1 MNQLTAVII
10 TYNEERN
17 IARCLQ
23 SIHTIADEVV
33 VVDSLSTDRT
43 REICE
48 QFGVRFVSHPWEGY
62 AMQKNYAHTLAS
74 HDLILSMDADEALSE
89 ELIASIAEV
98 KKQDVEH
105 KVFSMNRLMNYCGTW
120 IHHGGWYPD
129 NKVRIFDRR
138 YVYWEEQKVHEKLFI
153 PENYEQI
160 KLKGDLLHYSFYT
173 IEEHRKQIAK
183 FAMLSAEEAFEA
195 GKKATMAKAY
205 SHAIWRFLRD
215 YIFKAGFVEGYYGWI
230 ISKINAHGVFLKYKN
245 IIDLFKNENRD

>member
-10 TYNEERN
+10 TFNEERN

-48 QFGVRFVSHPWEGY
+48 QFGVRFISHAWEGY
-62 AMQKNYAHTLAS
+62 APQKNYAHTLAS

-98 KKQDVEH
+98 KKQDVGH

-120 IHHGGWYPD
+120 IHHGGWYPET
-129 NKVRIFDRR
+129 KIRIFDRR
-138 YVYWEEQKVHEKLFI
+138 YAEWENLKVHEVLKYPADF
-153 PENYEQI
+153 EVVH
-160 KLKGDLLHYSFYT
+160 LKGDILHYSYYT
-173 IEEHRKQIAK
+173 VEEHQRQFDK
-183 FAMLSAEEAFEA
+183 FATLWAEGAYER
-195 GKKATMAKAY
+195 GKKVTTAGAY
-205 SHAIWRFLRD
+205 LHAFWRFVRD
-215 YIFKAGFVEGYYGWI
+215 YFFKAGFLDGRYGWI
-230 ISKINAHGVFLKYKN
+230 IAKINADNVLQKYKRT
-245 IIDLFKNENRD
+245 IALYKEK

>member
-10 TYNEERN
+10 TFNEERN

-43 REICE
+43 QEICE
-48 QFGVRFVSHPWEGY
+48 QFGVRFVSHAWEGY

-98 KKQDVEH
+98 KKQNVEH

-120 IHHGGWYPD
+120 IHHGGWYPET
-129 NKVRIFDRR
+129 KIRIFDRR
-138 YVYWEEQKVHEKLFI
+138 YAEWENLKVHEVL
-153 PENYEQI
+153 NYPADFEVVH
-160 KLKGDLLHYSFYT
+160 LKGDILHYSYYT
-173 IEEHRKQIAK
+173 VEEHQRQFDK
-183 FAMLSAEEAFEA
+183 FATLWAEGAYER
-195 GKKATMAKAY
+195 GKKVTTFGAY
-205 SHAIWRFLRD
+205 
-215 YIFKAGFVEGYYGWI
+215 
-230 ISKINAHGVFLKYKN
+230 INLINTTRRV
-245 IIDLFKNENRD
+245 

>member
-43 REICE
+43 QEICG

-62 AMQKNYAHTLAS
+62 APQKNYAHTLAS

-120 IHHGGWYPD
+120 IHHGGWYPET
-129 NKVRIFDRR
+129 KIRIFDRR
-138 YVYWEEQKVHEKLFI
+138 YAEWENLKVHEVLKYPADF
-153 PENYEQI
+153 EVVH
-160 KLKGDLLHYSFYT
+160 LKGDILHYSYYT
-173 IEEHRKQIAK
+173 VEEHQRQFDK
-183 FAMLSAEEAFEA
+183 FATLWTEGAYER
-195 GKKATMAKAY
+195 GKKVTMAGAY
-205 SHAIWRFLRD
+205 LHAFWRFVRD
-215 YIFKAGFVEGYYGWI
+215 YIFKAGFLDGRYGWI
-230 ISKINAHGVFLKYKN
+230 IAKINADNVLQKYKKT
-245 IIDLFKNENRD
+245 IALYKEK

>member
-10 TYNEERN
+10 TFNEERN

-43 REICE
+43 QEICE

-120 IHHGGWYPD
+120 IHHGGWYPET
-129 NKVRIFDRR
+129 KIRIFDRR
-138 YVYWEEQKVHEKLFI
+138 YAEWENLKVHEVL
-153 PENYEQI
+153 NYPADFEVVH
-160 KLKGDLLHYSFYT
+160 LKGDILHYSYYT
-173 IEEHRKQIAK
+173 VEEHQRQFDK
-183 FAMLSAEEAFEA
+183 FATLWAEGAYER
-195 GKKATMAKAY
+195 GKKVTMFGAY
-205 SHAIWRFLRD
+205 THAFWRLVRD
-215 YIFKAGFVEGYYGWI
+215 YILKAGFLDGRYGWI
-230 ISKINAHGVFLKYKN
+230 IAKINADNVLQKYKQT
-245 IIDLFKNENRD
+245 IALYKQA

>member
-10 TYNEERN
+10 TFNEERN

-43 REICE
+43 QEICE

-120 IHHGGWYPD
+120 IHHGGWYPET
-129 NKVRIFDRR
+129 KIRIFDRR
-138 YVYWEEQKVHEKLFI
+138 NAEWENLKVHEVLKYPADF
-153 PENYEQI
+153 EVVH
-160 KLKGDLLHYSFYT
+160 LKGDILHYSYYT
-173 IEEHRKQIAK
+173 VEEHQRQFDK
-183 FAMLSAEEAFEA
+183 FATLWAEGAYER
-195 GKKATMAKAY
+195 GKKVTTFGAY
-205 SHAIWRFLRD
+205 THAFWRFVRD
-215 YIFKAGFVEGYYGWI
+215 YIFKAGFLDGRYGWI
-230 ISKINAHGVFLKYKN
+230 IARINAHNVLQKYKKT
-245 IIDLFKNENRD
+245 IALYKQA

>member
-43 REICE
+43 QEICG

-62 AMQKNYAHTLAS
+62 APQKNYAHTLAS

-120 IHHGGWYPD
+120 IHHGGWYPET
-129 NKVRIFDRR
+129 KIRIFDRR
-138 YVYWEEQKVHEKLFI
+138 YAEWENLKVHEVLKYPADF
-153 PENYEQI
+153 EVVH
-160 KLKGDLLHYSFYT
+160 LKGDILHYSYYT
-173 IEEHRKQIAK
+173 VEEHQRQFDK
-183 FAMLSAEEAFEA
+183 FATLWAEGAYER
-195 GKKATMAKAY
+195 GKKVTMAGAY
-205 SHAIWRFLRD
+205 LHAFWRFVRD
-215 YIFKAGFVEGYYGWI
+215 YIFKAGFLDGRYGWI
-230 ISKINAHGVFLKYKN
+230 IAKINAGNVLQKYKKT
-245 IIDLFKNENRD
+245 IALYKEK

>member
-10 TYNEERN
+10 TFNEERN

-43 REICE
+43 QEICE

-74 HDLILSMDADEALSE
+74 HDLILSMDADEALSD

-120 IHHGGWYPD
+120 IHHGGWYPET
-129 NKVRIFDRR
+129 KIRIFDRR
-138 YVYWEEQKVHEKLFI
+138 YAEWENLKVHEVLKYPADF
-153 PENYEQI
+153 QVVH
-160 KLKGDLLHYSFYT
+160 LKGDILHYSYYT
-173 IEEHRKQIAK
+173 VEEHQRQFDK
-183 FAMLSAEEAFEA
+183 FATLWAEGTYER
-195 GKKATMAKAY
+195 GKKVTMAGAY
-205 SHAIWRFLRD
+205 LHAFWRFVRD
-215 YIFKAGFVEGYYGWI
+215 YIFKAGFLDGRYGWI
-230 ISKINAHGVFLKYKN
+230 IAKINADNVLQKYKQT
-245 IIDLFKNENRD
+245 IALYKQA

>member
-43 REICE
+43 QEICG

-62 AMQKNYAHTLAS
+62 APQKNYAHTLAS
-74 HDLILSMDADEALSE
+74 HDLILSMDADETLSE

-120 IHHGGWYPD
+120 IHHGGWYPET
-129 NKVRIFDRR
+129 KIRIFDRR
-138 YVYWEEQKVHEKLFI
+138 YAEWENLKVHEVLKYPADF
-153 PENYEQI
+153 EVVH
-160 KLKGDLLHYSFYT
+160 LKGDILHYSYYT
-173 IEEHRKQIAK
+173 VEEHQRQFDK
-183 FAMLSAEEAFEA
+183 FATLWAEGAYER
-195 GKKATMAKAY
+195 GKKVTMAGAY
-205 SHAIWRFLRD
+205 LHAFWRFVRD
-215 YIFKAGFVEGYYGWI
+215 YIFKAGFLDGRYGWI
-230 ISKINAHGVFLKYKN
+230 IAKINADNVLQKYKKT
-245 IIDLFKNENRD
+245 IALYKEK

>member
-10 TYNEERN
+10 TFNEERN

-48 QFGVRFVSHPWEGY
+48 QFGVRFISHAWEGY
-62 AMQKNYAHTLAS
+62 AMQKNFAHTLAS

-98 KKQDVEH
+98 KKQNVEH

-120 IHHGGWYPD
+120 IHHGGWYPET
-129 NKVRIFDRR
+129 KIRIFDRR
-138 YVYWEEQKVHEKLFI
+138 YAEWENLKVHEVLKYPADF
-153 PENYEQI
+153 EVVH
-160 KLKGDLLHYSFYT
+160 LKGDILHYSYYT
-173 IEEHRKQIAK
+173 VEEHQRQFDK
-183 FAMLSAEEAFEA
+183 FAILWAEGAYER
-195 GKKATMAKAY
+195 GKKVTLAGAY
-205 SHAIWRFLRD
+205 LHAFWRFVRD
-215 YIFKAGFVEGYYGWI
+215 YFFKAGFLDGRYGWI
-230 ISKINAHGVFLKYKN
+230 IARINADNVLQKYKKT
-245 IIDLFKNENRD
+245 IALYRQA